1 MTTTSI
7 ENMWGMPEW
16 AIWTFVVLGL
26 WSAIWKAF
34 ALYRAGTRHSKVWF
48 VVLFL
53 VNTAGI
59 LEIFYL
65 FYFSKLAGVAKKNS

>member
-1 MTTTSI
+1 
-7 ENMWGMPEW
+7 MWGMPEW
-16 AIWTFVVLGL
+16 AIWTIVILGV
-26 WSAIWKAF
+26 WSAIWKAL

>member
-1 MTTTSI
+1 MTSSI
-7 ENMWGMPEW
+7 ENMWGLPSW
-16 AIWTFVVLGL
+16 AIWTIVILGA

-59 LEIFYL
+59 LEIFDL
-65 FYFSKLAGVAKKNS
+65 FYFSKLTGVAKKNS

>member
-1 MTTTSI
+1 MGALPT
-7 ENMWGMPEW
+7 W
-16 AIWTFVVLGL
+16 AIWTIVILGL
-26 WSAIWKAF
+26 WSAIWKAL

-48 VVLFL
+48 VVLFV

-65 FYFSKLAGVAKKNS
+65 FFFSKLAGVAKKNS

>member
-1 MTTTSI
+1 
-7 ENMWGMPEW
+7 
-16 AIWTFVVLGL
+16 LGV

-65 FYFSKLAGVAKKNS
+65 FYFSKLTGVAKKNS

>member
-1 MTTTSI
+1 MTTTNIDS
-7 ENMWGMPEW
+7 MWGLPEW
-16 AIWTFVVLGL
+16 AIWTAVILGV

-48 VVLFL
+48 VVLFV

-65 FYFSKLAGVAKKNS
+65 FYFSKLAGVAKKKS

>member
-7 ENMWGMPEW
+7 DSMWGMPSW
-16 AIWTFVVLGL
+16 AIWTIVILGV
-26 WSAIWKAF
+26 WSAVWKAL

-48 VVLFL
+48 VVLFV
-53 VNTAGI
+53 VNTVGI

-65 FYFSKLAGVAKKNS
+65 FYFSKLTGVAKKNS

>member
-1 MTTTSI
+1 
-7 ENMWGMPEW
+7 
-16 AIWTFVVLGL
+16 LGV
-26 WSAIWKAF
+26 WSAIWKAL

-48 VVLFL
+48 VVLFV